1 MELKFDEKG
10 LIPAIVQDFYTKQVL
25 TLAYMNRES
34 LEITMKEGRTCFW
47 SRSRQKLWRKGES
60 SGNYQKVV
68 SMTADCD
75 GDALV
80 IEVIKE
86 GPACHTGRESC
97 FFNEVYQSPEHQLE
111 IGRASCRERV

>member
-80 IEVIKE
+80 ISLDRK
-86 GPACHTGRESC
+86 
-97 FFNEVYQSPEHQLE
+97 
-111 IGRASCRERV
+111 ASCRERV